1 MFLHDILISGFFFFF
16 LSFSYYGIYSCAI
29 SHVTFFQC
37 FLQDEQLQAVV
48 GASGGG
54 KIIAATAE
62 VLLNHFAWG
71 LDPLVCYGTKI
82 LSPGRYPTLSLS
94 IPYDSHLR
102 YISSMLLIGL
112 VSDNACI

>member
-1 MFLHDILISGFFFFF
+1 M
-16 LSFSYYGIYSCAI
+16 
-29 SHVTFFQC
+29 TFFQC

-71 LDPLVCYGTKI
+71 MDPL
-82 LSPGRYPTLSLS
+82 LSAMAPRFYHRVVIQLFL
-94 IPYDSHLR
+94 
-102 YISSMLLIGL
+102 
-112 VSDNACI
+112 